1 MYLNDMKVT
10 KICNRTPFTIYESD
24 ITIIQKVIKDKR
36 KNSMR
41 PQIYQSLLTK
51 ACNINQIEVVNLLLT
66 RTTVDVTIFDD
77 ALIIG
82 ASSNGYSQLVQLLLA
97 YNNDNRARNVPKVNP
112 AARENIAI
120 RLASQDGHREVVEL
134 LLAYNSSVNRLE
146 NYPKVN
152 PADEENYAIIQA
164 STYGHDEVVKLLL
177 DYNNNGNRVEH
188 DHKVNPADNFNHAI
202 IKASENGH
210 HKVVKVLL
218 DYNNSGNR
226 SENGPKVNPA
236 DQENS
241 AIMLAAGNGHLKVV
255 KLLLAYNNSVNKATN
270 DPKVNPADQE
280 NRALT
285 LAAVNG
291 YYEVVELLINYGVAN
306 TENFEINQSNIDLP
320 NQTIPLVIIDTIN
333 AIERLQ
339 IFKTHQNGNNTND
352 INDTKN
358 KITNLC
364 KTIDVLI
371 RYYSDNDMINVLTND
386 EVFSFIFHFIFSDV
400 QAGVAKTEDKN
411 TTEMFFSC
419 FGHPKIFNHYAGVE
433 NIYFDYISKSMLYE
447 LKSNEQIVLAV
458 SKKIS
463 NKYMLLKILD
473 TREYLHFHM
482 FNFKP
487 NLKQHDISSHYSFR
501 LLKGNPTYISKTE
514 NDRFRNFETLLG

>member
-226 SENGPKVNPA
+226 SE
-236 DQENS
+236 
-241 AIMLAAGNGHLKVV
+241 
-255 KLLLAYNNSVNKATN
+255 N